1 MDREITI
8 GNQNANKRKKWLR
21 YLLIIGGIAVALYAL
36 RYFLQPTI
44 KESSFVTATV
54 KRGNIE
60 NTISASG
67 LVVAAFEEQ
76 VNAPITTQI
85 KEVYLPSGTEV
96 KKGDR
101 ILELNQDYIK
111 LQFQSIQDRLE
122 LRKNNITKLK
132 LEYDKNL
139 NDLDYDN
146 QIKGLQIAGMKADL
160 QDAERLQKIGGATQ
174 EEVEKA
180 ELELQIAE
188 LEKKKLDNELAYRKS
203 VIGSDRRNLE
213 LELMIEEKELRELR
227 QKLNKTTV
235 TAPRAGVVTWVNED
249 IGKQVNEG
257 DPLARIADLGRFRIE
272 ASASDR
278 YSDDIQVG
286 LPVRVRAGKVNL
298 AGTIASI
305 LPTVANNTIEFII
318 ELNEANKEALKP
330 NMRVEV
336 FIISGKKEDV
346 LLVKN
351 GPGFRGGIEQYV
363 FSIQGEQAFRRN
375 VQLGLTNRDFVE
387 ITGGEIREGDLLI
400 ISDMKDYEH
409 LAEVQL

>member
-21 YLLIIGGIAVALYAL
+21 YLLVIGGIAVALYAL

-160 QDAERLQKIGGATQ
+160 QDAQRLQKIGGATQ

-351 GPGFRGGIEQYV
+351 GPGFRGGTEQYV